1 MPKPILFYSKN
12 NAQCIQLWKNLASKN
27 KLETFI
33 KICVDNN
40 RKIPSTIKSVPAVLI
55 KGRPVIYGNAI
66 EMFLKTDIV
75 NLGKPIR
82 DTKRVN
88 FQEPPTLHNTLDKR
102 PSIKTST
109 NGLENILDFNPV
121 EMSANLSDSYSFIQ
135 NNPSPMDFCF
145 QFIENSTNTQST
157 SVDTTNNTGNKQSD
171 LENRLQKLQEMRRNM

>member
-1 MPKPILFYSKN
+1 MSKPILFYSKN
-12 NAQCIQLWKNLASKN
+12 NPQCIQLWKNLASKN

-40 RKIPSTIKSVPAVLI
+40 RKIPTTIRSVPAVFI
-55 KGRPVIYGNAI
+55 KGRPVIYGSAI
-66 EMFLKTDIV
+66 EMFLKTNTI
-75 NLGKPIR
+75 NLGKPVR

-88 FQEPPTLHNTLDKR
+88 FQEPPTLQNKLDKR
-102 PSIKTST
+102 PSVKTST

-145 QFIENSTNTQST
+145 QFIETSPETQSAI
-157 SVDTTNNTGNKQSD
+157 VDTTDNTGNKQSD
-171 LENRLQKLQEMRRNM
+171 LENRLQKLQETRRNM